1 MNNYMISINL
11 TQEVNAILPLPVQD
25 VFSCY
30 SLASKN
36 IRNKTV
42 FCISNI
48 QSSYLYNKETNNYSL
63 KDTLHDNE
71 KNIID
76 KANMVISL
84 LNKKILEKYEIKSK
98 ENKESKEPKDLK
110 DLKDLK
116 EPKILKE
123 FTQVIDKN
131 TFFQSINK
139 TLIESLIRVNEND
152 GKPDFKDYTIINS
165 VLAQNVVHKVCDDF
179 NHFSKSLVAYFKNK
193 EGFKA
198 MPQKPSYKGK
208 NELSSFEVSSLR
220 LNNNGSVLTIN
231 KNHKLFFDFKKTK
244 QLTDKKIIDFYNDFD
259 FKTLIQN
266 DIDSKNLY
274 AKYSKDLKITLLRVV
289 PIPYSRNKFK
299 LQYTISFPMELKG
312 HYSELINKYPDFL
325 KEKDNIKYK
334 LIKSYLQSHQSIPGF
349 ASIDL
354 GHVNIASIYYFNDL
368 DNIGLGQA
376 DIINSK
382 NFISRINKLDLKIDK
397 QKQSFY
403 NHSNSMDKLTVNVLK
418 KIENNKL
425 IREIND
431 NLAFGVSPKPVE
443 VISREDKKLLIAH
456 SKRIYEDKLIG
467 KLTYRKSNIT
477 KDYLHKLSSQIVSNL
492 VEKQINLL
500 IIGKNKDWK
509 HESNMGS
516 KNNRRAYNLPHSK
529 LIELLKYKC
538 LLKNILLIEQEESYT
553 SKTSFAC
560 NEKLKEY
567 GKENETEGNQSQS
580 ILKAKSNIVREGQ
593 RLYSVR
599 NGNKFL
605 LCHADINGTMN
616 IARKVIPAFNIETIK
631 ASVKPGQ
638 TKQIKNIYNYR
649 IVALSNYSVKG
660 SLFVELKP

>member
-1 MNNYMISINL
+1 MISINL
-11 TQEVNAILPLPVQD
+11 TQEVNATLPLPVQD

-30 SLASKN
+30 SLAAKN

-71 KNIID
+71 KNIIG
-76 KANMVISL
+76 KANMVIAL
-84 LNKKILEKYEIKSK
+84 LNKKILKKYEIKNK
-98 ENKESKEPKDLK
+98 ENKENKE
-110 DLKDLK
+110 LK

-139 TLIESLIRVNEND
+139 TLIESLIRENEYD
-152 GKPDFKDYTIINS
+152 GEANFKDYTIINS

-179 NHFSKSLVAYFKNK
+179 NHFSKSLIAYFKNK
-193 EGFKA
+193 ESFKA

-231 KNHKLFFDFKKTK
+231 KNHKLFFDFKKEK
-244 QLTDKKIIDFYNDFD
+244 QLTDRKTIDFYNDFD

-266 DIDSKNLY
+266 DINSKKLY
-274 AKYSKDLKITLLRVV
+274 EKYSKDLKITLLRVV
-289 PIPYSRNKFK
+289 PILYSKNKFK

-312 HYSELINKYPDFL
+312 YYSELIQKYPDFL
-325 KEKDNIKYK
+325 KEKDNVKYK
-334 LIKSYLQSHQSIPGF
+334 LIKNYLQENQSIPRF

-354 GHVNIASIYYFNDL
+354 GHVNMAAIYYFNGL

-376 DIINSK
+376 DIISSK
-382 NFISRINKLDLKIDK
+382 NFTSRINKLDLKIDK
-397 QKQSFY
+397 QKQGFY
-403 NHSNSMDKLTVNVLK
+403 NHTNAIDKLTVNVLK

-425 IREIND
+425 IRQNND
-431 NLAFGVSPKPVE
+431 NLAFGDTPKPVE

-492 VEKQINLL
+492 LKKKINLL

-509 HESNMGS
+509 HESNIGS
-516 KNNRRAYNLPHSK
+516 KNNRRSYNLPHSK

-538 LLKNILLIEQEESYT
+538 LLNNILLIEQEESYT

-567 GKENETEGNQSQS
+567 GKENETQGNQSQS
-580 ILKAKSNIVREGQ
+580 IFKPKTSSVREGQ
-593 RLYSVR
+593 KLYSISK
-599 NGNKFL
+599 GNKFL
-605 LCHADINGTMN
+605 LCHADVNGAMN

-631 ASVKPGQ
+631 TSDK
-638 TKQIKNIYNYR
+638 TSKIKQIYNYR

-660 SLFVELKP
+660 SLFVELNP

>member
-1 MNNYMISINL
+1 MLSINL
-11 TQEVNAILPLPVQD
+11 TQEVNAILPLPVQE

-42 FCISNI
+42 FFISNI
-48 QSSYLYNKETNNYSL
+48 QSSYVYNKETNNYSL

-71 KNIID
+71 KNIIG
-76 KANMVISL
+76 KANMVIAL

-98 ENKESKEPKDLK
+98 ENKKPE
-110 DLKDLK
+110 DLK

-131 TFFQSINK
+131 TFFQSMNK
-139 TLIESLIRVNEND
+139 TLIESLIRENEND

-165 VLAQNVVHKVCDDF
+165 ILAQNIVHKVCDDF
-179 NHFSKSLVAYFKNK
+179 NHFSKSLIAYFKNK

-231 KNHKLFFDFKKTK
+231 KNHKLFFDFKKSK
-244 QLTDKKIIDFYNDFD
+244 QLTDRKTIDFYNDFD

-266 DIDSKNLY
+266 DINSKNLY
-274 AKYSKDLKITLLRVV
+274 AKHSKDLKINLLRVV

-312 HYSELINKYPDFL
+312 HYSDIIQKYPNFL

-334 LIKSYLQSHQSIPGF
+334 LIKNYLQTYQSIPGF

-354 GHVNIASIYYFNDL
+354 GHVNIASIYYFNGL
-368 DNIGLGQA
+368 DNIGLEQA
-376 DIINSK
+376 DIISSK

-397 QKQSFY
+397 QKQGFY
-403 NHSNSMDKLTVNVLK
+403 SHSNSIDKVTVNVLK

-425 IREIND
+425 IRDYND
-431 NLAFGVSPKPVE
+431 NLALGVSPKPVE

-456 SKRIYEDKLIG
+456 SKRIYEDKLIYQ
-467 KLTYRKSNIT
+467 LTYRKNNIT
-477 KDYLHKLSSQIVSNL
+477 KDFLHKLSSQIVNNL
-492 VEKQINLL
+492 VEKKINLL

-580 ILKAKSNIVREGQ
+580 ILKTKSNIVREGQ
-593 RLYSVR
+593 RLYSSK

-631 ASVKPGQ
+631 TSVKSAQ

-649 IVALSNYSVKG
+649 IVGLSNYSIKG
-660 SLFVELKP
+660 SLFVELRP

>member
-1 MNNYMISINL
+1 MISINL
-11 TQEVNAILPLPVQD
+11 TQEVNATLPLPVQD

-30 SLASKN
+30 SLAAKN

-71 KNIID
+71 KNIIG
-76 KANMVISL
+76 KANMVIAL
-84 LNKKILEKYEIKSK
+84 LNKKILKKYEIKNK
-98 ENKESKEPKDLK
+98 ENKE
-110 DLKDLK
+110 LK

-139 TLIESLIRVNEND
+139 TLIESLIRENEYD
-152 GKPDFKDYTIINS
+152 GEANFKDYTIINS

-179 NHFSKSLVAYFKNK
+179 NHFSKSLIAYFKNK
-193 EGFKA
+193 ESFKA

-231 KNHKLFFDFKKTK
+231 KNHKLFFDFKKEK
-244 QLTDKKIIDFYNDFD
+244 QLTDRKTIDFYNDFD

-266 DIDSKNLY
+266 DINSKKLY
-274 AKYSKDLKITLLRVV
+274 EKYSKDLKITLLRVV
-289 PIPYSRNKFK
+289 PILYSKNKFK

-312 HYSELINKYPDFL
+312 YYSELIQKYPDFL
-325 KEKDNIKYK
+325 KEKDNVKYK
-334 LIKSYLQSHQSIPGF
+334 LIKNYLQENQSIPRF

-354 GHVNIASIYYFNDL
+354 GHVNMAAIYYFNGL

-376 DIINSK
+376 DIISSK
-382 NFISRINKLDLKIDK
+382 NFTSRINKLDLKIDK
-397 QKQSFY
+397 QKQGFY
-403 NHSNSMDKLTVNVLK
+403 NHTNAIDKLTVNVLK

-425 IREIND
+425 IRQNND
-431 NLAFGVSPKPVE
+431 NLAFGDTPKPVE

-492 VEKQINLL
+492 LKKKINLL

-509 HESNMGS
+509 HESNIGS
-516 KNNRRAYNLPHSK
+516 KNNRRSYNLPHSK

-538 LLKNILLIEQEESYT
+538 LLNNILLIEQEESYT

-567 GKENETEGNQSQS
+567 GKENETQGNQSQS
-580 ILKAKSNIVREGQ
+580 IFKPKTSSVREGQ
-593 RLYSVR
+593 KLYSISK
-599 NGNKFL
+599 GNKFL
-605 LCHADINGTMN
+605 LCHADVNGAMN

-631 ASVKPGQ
+631 TSDK
-638 TKQIKNIYNYR
+638 TSKIKQIYNYR

-660 SLFVELKP
+660 SLFVELNP

>member
-1 MNNYMISINL
+1 MNNNMISINL
-11 TQEVNAILPLPVQD
+11 TQEVNATLPLPVQD

-30 SLASKN
+30 SLAAKN

-71 KNIID
+71 KNIIG
-76 KANMVISL
+76 KANMVIAL
-84 LNKKILEKYEIKSK
+84 LNKKILKKYEIKIK
-98 ENKESKEPKDLK
+98 ENKESKEPKEF
-110 DLKDLK
+110 K

-139 TLIESLIRVNEND
+139 TLIESLIRENEND
-152 GKPDFKDYTIINS
+152 SEAAFKDYTIINS

-179 NHFSKSLVAYFKNK
+179 NHFSKSLIAYFKNK
-193 EGFKA
+193 ESFKA

-231 KNHKLFFDFKKTK
+231 KNHKLFFDFKKEK
-244 QLTDKKIIDFYNDFD
+244 QLTDRKTIDFYNDFD

-266 DIDSKNLY
+266 DIDSKKLHE
-274 AKYSKDLKITLLRVV
+274 KYSKELKITLLRVV
-289 PIPYSRNKFK
+289 PIPYSKNQFK

-312 HYSELINKYPDFL
+312 HYSELIQKYPDFL
-325 KEKDNIKYK
+325 KEKDNVKYK
-334 LIKSYLQSHQSIPGF
+334 LIKNYLQENQSESQSIPRF

-354 GHVNIASIYYFNDL
+354 GHVNMAAIYYFNSL

-376 DIINSK
+376 DIISSK
-382 NFISRINKLDLKIDK
+382 NFTSRINKLDLKIDK
-397 QKQSFY
+397 QKQGFY
-403 NHSNSMDKLTVNVLK
+403 NHTNAMDKLTVNVLK

-425 IREIND
+425 IRQDNK
-431 NLAFGVSPKPVE
+431 NLALGVSPKPVD

-492 VEKQINLL
+492 VEKKINLL

-509 HESNMGS
+509 HESNIGS

-567 GKENETEGNQSQS
+567 GKENKTEGNQSQS
-580 ILKAKSNIVREGQ
+580 IFKPKTSSVREGQ
-593 RLYSVR
+593 KLYSVR

-605 LCHADINGTMN
+605 LCHADVNGAMN

-631 ASVKPGQ
+631 NSDKSSKI
-638 TKQIKNIYNYR
+638 KQIKKIYNYR
-649 IVALSNYSVKG
+649 IVALSNYCVKG

>member
-1 MNNYMISINL
+1 MTSINL

-30 SLASKN
+30 SLAAKN

-48 QSSYLYNKETNNYSL
+48 QSSYIYNKETNNYSL

-71 KNIID
+71 KNIIG
-76 KANMVISL
+76 KANMVIAL
-84 LNKKILEKYEIKSK
+84 LNKKILKKYEIKSK
-98 ENKESKEPKDLK
+98 ENKESKEPKE
-110 DLKDLK
+110 LK

-131 TFFQSINK
+131 IFFQSINK
-139 TLIESLIRVNEND
+139 TLIESLIRENEND
-152 GKPDFKDYTIINS
+152 GEANFKDYTIINS

-179 NHFSKSLVAYFKNK
+179 NHFSKSLIAYFKNK
-193 EGFKA
+193 ESFKA

-231 KNHKLFFDFKKTK
+231 KNHKLFFDFKKEK
-244 QLTDKKIIDFYNDFD
+244 QLTNKKTIDFYNDFD

-266 DIDSKNLY
+266 DIDSKKLY
-274 AKYSKDLKITLLRVV
+274 EKYSKDLKITLLRVV
-289 PIPYSRNKFK
+289 PIPYSRSQFK

-312 HYSELINKYPDFL
+312 HYSELIQKYPDFL
-325 KEKDNIKYK
+325 KEKDNVKYK
-334 LIKSYLQSHQSIPGF
+334 LIKNYLQENQSIPRF

-354 GHVNIASIYYFNDL
+354 GHVNMAAIYYFNGL
-368 DNIGLGQA
+368 DNICLGQA
-376 DIINSK
+376 DIISSK
-382 NFISRINKLDLKIDK
+382 NFTSRINKLDLKIDK

-403 NHSNSMDKLTVNVLK
+403 NPTNSLDKLTVNVLK

-425 IREIND
+425 IRENND
-431 NLAFGVSPKPVE
+431 NLAFGDTPKPVE

-492 VEKQINLL
+492 VEKKINLL

-509 HESNMGS
+509 HEINIGS

-538 LLKNILLIEQEESYT
+538 LLNNILLIEQEESYT
-553 SKTSFAC
+553 SKTGFAC

-567 GKENETEGNQSQS
+567 GKENETQGNQSQS
-580 ILKAKSNIVREGQ
+580 IFKPKTTSVREGQ
-593 RLYSVR
+593 KLYSIR
-599 NGNKFL
+599 KGIKFL
-605 LCHADINGTMN
+605 LCHADVNGAMN

-631 ASVKPGQ
+631 TSDKSSK
-638 TKQIKNIYNYR
+638 TKQIKKLYNYR